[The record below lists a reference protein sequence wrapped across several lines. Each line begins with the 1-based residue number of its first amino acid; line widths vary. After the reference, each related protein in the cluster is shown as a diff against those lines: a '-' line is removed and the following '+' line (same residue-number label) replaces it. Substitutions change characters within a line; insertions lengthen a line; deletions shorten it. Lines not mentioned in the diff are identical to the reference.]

1 MLDARTGRTRVTTA
15 ALPRATRHGAGAGRE
30 PRSTAEPCPLWS
42 TESSVINI
50 LPLKTQV
57 KYWRTSPPAGDHP
70 FKLEI
75 TFCVRGVVS
84 PILSNIFLHYAFD
97 LWMARTH
104 PDLPWC
110 RYADDGLVHCR
121 NEQEAQALKS
131 ELQARLAECRLEMH
145 PTKTKIVYCKDKKR
159 KGTYP
164 NVKFDFLG
172 YCFRPRLVR
181 RFRDNTLFCGFNPAV
196 SSSAMKA
203 MRSTIR
209 ELKLRHQT
217 QLSLQAIARQ
227 LNPLLRGWIEYY
239 GRYAPSALYPLLR
252 HVNQTLVA
260 WAMRKFKRFKDHKIR
275 ASQFLQRL
283 ATEHQAL
290 FVHWDIGMTGV
301 FA

>member
-1 MLDARTGRTRVTTA
+1 
-15 ALPRATRHGAGAGRE
+15 
-30 PRSTAEPCPLWS
+30 
-42 TESSVINI
+42 
-50 LPLKTQV
+50 
-57 KYWRTSPPAGDHP
+57 
-70 FKLEI
+70 
-75 TFCVRGVVS
+75 
-84 PILSNIFLHYAFD
+84 
-97 LWMARTH
+97 
-104 PDLPWC
+104 
-110 RYADDGLVHCR
+110 
-121 NEQEAQALKS
+121 
-131 ELQARLAECRLEMH
+131 MH

-159 KGTYP
+159 KGMYP

-181 RFRDNTLFCGFNPAV
+181 RFRDNSLFCGFNPAV

-227 LNPLLRGWIEYY
+227 LNPLLRAWIEYY

-260 WAMRKFKRFKDHKIR
+260 WAMQKFKRLKGHKVR

-283 ATEHQAL
+283 AAERRAL